1 MTDTRDKADIPRGEK
16 TAGVIWLSVG
26 ALISLLLEAV
36 NLDTRIG
43 GIVVPLSVVIAAL
56 FNSVLTKTAALWS
69 DLVLVKLV
77 PLAVWVAGFFV
88 LLSVFPARGAMVLPE
103 SPLTL
108 LLLFAGLGGGVWPL
122 FGRK

>member
-1 MTDTRDKADIPRGEK
+1 MTDTRDKTDIPRGEK
-16 TAGVIWLSVG
+16 VAGVIWLSVG

-36 NLDTRIG
+36 NLDTRIA
-43 GIVVPLSVVIAAL
+43 GIAVPFTAVIAAL

-77 PLAVWVAGFFV
+77 PLTVWLVGFFV
-88 LLSVFPARGAMVLPE
+88 LLSALPASGAMVLPA

-108 LLLFAGLGGGVWPL
+108 VLLFAGLSGGVWPL